1 MSGVHFTVFGGSFV
15 HEARAFSPAVVPRR
29 ETLAVWGFVLATVL
43 AGVTALATVTANA
56 WAG

>member
-1 MSGVHFTVFGGSFV
+1 MRGSHFTVFGGSFV
-15 HEARAFSPAVVPRR
+15 HEARSFNPAIVPRR